1 MDRAETGG
9 VDIALRKV
17 DEHVKWARLSLAPFD
32 PLNVGRIAVP
42 PECAVHNPINTPDL
56 FADSLGDVPSKE
68 RQRCSMLEPEVVFY
82 AEDSAAMTVSATRF
96 LIGFRLFRALT
107 FGDRSRVRRAW

>member
-1 MDRAETGG
+1 M
-9 VDIALRKV
+9 DIALRKV

-96 LIGFRLFRALT
+96 LLRNTEEDCSEL
-107 FGDRSRVRRAW
+107 